1 MLAGVSLLV
10 AASVLAAPR
19 QLFLDESSIESSSGT
34 RLRMHPAVIDDSAPK
49 LLPGGPGGGP
59 WEGGRIIGYNSVV
72 DNGTHV
78 LLYYDAFSVNGPV
91 KDDIARCTCLAISAD
106 GGMTFTK
113 PNLGLVS
120 FNGSTDNNIVMPRN
134 KTSWSS
140 GTVFKDDNPAAP
152 DTERFKLI
160 ALWNPDTHKTEDD
173 GETWTFASA
182 DGIDFRPL
190 SKGPVYHGSDTQ
202 DVALFDPHLGRYVA
216 FRRLHQPQARHCNT
230 CAGMAVR
237 HTPSPPPSH
246 FRSFGCAYQH
256 QNKCPPPSAPL
267 ACTST
272 AQCNPLND
280 TDPTCD
286 GVIVTCLS
294 SGVCGAAGKGAGGI
308 VCMQHCTEST
318 CSSPV
323 TPPGWCGAGAAA
335 ERFVGRCESETLAA
349 IPGCDEGLPAAQ
361 TKYTTVFGPDADDS
375 PCVDIYT
382 NQVVIY
388 EGVYL
393 AFPGAYE
400 HFPEP
405 PSWPV
410 GNDGWYDTRVLFS
423 ADGKSNWSYIA
434 GDRGSFMAR
443 GQADKPPL
451 PSSTG
456 CLNCT
461 DPTTWR
467 ESMVWL
473 SL

>member
-173 GETWTFASA
+173 GETWTFAST

-286 GVIVTCLS
+286 GVIVTCLL

-308 VCMQHCTEST
+308 VCMQHCTESA

-400 HFPEP
+400 HFPAP
-405 PSWPV
+405 PRWPV

-423 ADGKSNWSYIA
+423 ADGQSNWSYIA